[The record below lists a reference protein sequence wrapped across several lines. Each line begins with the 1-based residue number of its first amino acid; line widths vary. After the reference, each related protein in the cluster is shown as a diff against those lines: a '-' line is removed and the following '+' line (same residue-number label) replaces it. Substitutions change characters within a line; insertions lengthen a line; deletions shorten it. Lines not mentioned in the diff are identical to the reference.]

1 MTSTY
6 GVEKKHSTKDSSGLV
21 LAVVLQPFHGD
32 SGLPSGRPTARS
44 QMSCVI
50 YGLFISVCR
59 YKNKEIPET
68 VREKTDLRAYPNA
81 P

>member
-32 SGLPSGRPTARS
+32 TLWSSKRQANG
-44 QMSCVI
+44 
-50 YGLFISVCR
+50 
-59 YKNKEIPET
+59 T
-68 VREKTDLRAYPNA
+68 VPDELCHIRIVYQRLQI
-81 P
+81 